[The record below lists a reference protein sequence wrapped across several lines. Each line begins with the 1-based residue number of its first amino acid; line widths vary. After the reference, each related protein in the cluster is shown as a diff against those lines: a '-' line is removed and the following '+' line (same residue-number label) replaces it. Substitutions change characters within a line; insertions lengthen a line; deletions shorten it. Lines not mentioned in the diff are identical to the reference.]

1 MKAIDSRWLRWSQ
14 ARRPASWLLLV
25 SMLLALAGCAAAG
38 KRGSE
43 PVAAVASAPAEAA
56 GPVVEQLADG
66 RAGFTIREIPSMD
79 APARRDFERAN
90 ELIASQHY
98 DRAIELLEKVV
109 AQSPGVTA
117 PYVNLAIA
125 YQHSGKLEQA
135 EQSLQVALELMPGHP
150 VASNEYGL
158 LLRKSGRF
166 VEARAIY
173 EQALADF
180 PDYHPVRMNLGIL
193 CDIYLND
200 QRCALEHYERY
211 SAAKPTDEQIKIWIA
226 DLRMR
231 VEP

>member
-1 MKAIDSRWLRWSQ
+1 MKVIDNRWSLT
-14 ARRPASWLLLV
+14 RTPACCLLLA

-38 KRGSE
+38 KPGSE
-43 PVAAVASAPAEAA
+43 PVAAVASAPAEGA

-66 RAGFTIREIPSMD
+66 RAGFTIRETTSMD
-79 APARRDFERAN
+79 AAARRDFERAN
-90 ELIASQHY
+90 ELITGQHY

-125 YQHSGKLEQA
+125 YQHIDKLEQA
-135 EQSLQVALELMPGHP
+135 EQSLKTALELMPGHP

-180 PDYHPVRMNLGIL
+180 PDYHPARRNLGIL

-200 QRCALEHYERY
+200 QGCALEHYERY
-211 SAAKPTDEQIKIWIA
+211 SAAKPMDEQVKIWIA
-226 DLRMR
+226 DLRIR
-231 VEP
+231 IKP